1 MTTGRRMAS
10 AVLALA
16 GAATLV
22 AGCSSGSGSAV
33 KQSPGDSV
41 QIKTF
46 AFSPKTITVARG
58 STVTWTNRD
67 EILHT
72 VTSDATPRPFDGELD
87 GRGKTF
93 AHRFDRAGRFAYH
106 CERHPGMHGT
116 VVVTR

>member
-1 MTTGRRMAS
+1 VVSG
-10 AVLALA
+10 LAA
-16 GAATLV
+16 FAAAAALV
-22 AGCSSGSGSAV
+22 SGCSSGGGSAA
-33 KQSPGDSV
+33 KPSTRDAV

-58 STVTWTNRD
+58 STVTWSNRD

-72 VTSDATPRPFDGELD
+72 VTSDATPHTFNGELD

-93 AHRFDRAGRFAYH
+93 AHRFERVGRFAYH